1 MPLSFSIARR
11 QALAWLGASATFPAM
26 AAANLQCVKP
36 AQRTK
41 ASPSQSIKPAQRAR
55 TASQGSDSAQR
66 SRAARQSTASAQRTH
81 SASQSTEPVTTSE
94 RTGANLM
101 EQVNAATDTPTL
113 TQGAR
118 GEAVLRAQ
126 ILLDRAWFSPGEIDG
141 SFGTNMRR
149 IVAAFQ
155 MASELTPSGRI
166 DDNTWKALTD
176 KTSAPVLRH
185 YTITAKDAAGPFDKL
200 PAGMMARSQLKW
212 LGYQSIQEALAE
224 KFHCSPQWL
233 RAVNPGSAFRAG
245 DSIVAPALGSDKPPA
260 QAASILIDKSSYVL
274 HLLDKKGWPVAAFP
288 ISIGGASDPLLIGRL
303 EIRNVVKNPVYTF
316 NPTLLKGTKKTDV
329 KTNIAPGPNNPVG
342 VYWLGLTK
350 PHWGIHG
357 TPEPS
362 RVGVAESNGCIR
374 LTNWNVVRVAQFV
387 KKGFAVAVRA

>member
-1 MPLSFSIARR
+1 MPLPFSIARR

-26 AAANLQCVKP
+26 AAADLQCVQP

-41 ASPSQSIKPAQRAR
+41 AS
-55 TASQGSDSAQR
+55 SQGSKPAQR
-66 SRAARQSTASAQRTH
+66 SRAARQGSASAQRTR

-94 RTGANLM
+94 RTGAKLM
-101 EQVNAATDTPTL
+101 EQVNAATDTPAL
-113 TQGAR
+113 AQGAR

-141 SFGTNMRR
+141 SFGPNMRR

-155 MASELTPSGRI
+155 MASELKPSGRI
-166 DDNTWKALTD
+166 DDHTWKALSG
-176 KTSAPVLRH
+176 KTPAPVLRH
-185 YTITAKDAAGPFDKL
+185 YTITAEEAAGPFRKL
-200 PAGMMARSQLKW
+200 PAGMMARSRLQW

-224 KFHCSPQWL
+224 KFHCSPLWL
-233 RAVNPGSAFRAG
+233 RAVNPGSAFRTG
-245 DSIVAPALGSDKPPA
+245 DSIVVPALGSDQPPA

-274 HLLDKKGWPVAAFP
+274 HLLDKAGWPIAAFP
-288 ISIGGASDPLLIGRL
+288 ISIGGASDPLPTGRL
-303 EIRNVVKNPVYTF
+303 EIKNVVKNPMYTF
-316 NPTLLKGTKKTDV
+316 NPKLLKGTKKTDV
-329 KTNIAPGPNNPVG
+329 KVNLAPGPNNPVG
-342 VYWLGLTK
+342 RYWLGLDK

-374 LTNWNVVRVAQFV
+374 LTNWNVVRVARLV

>member
-1 MPLSFSIARR
+1 MPLTFSIARR
-11 QALAWLGASATFPAM
+11 QALAWLGASTTFPAM
-26 AAANLQCVKP
+26 AAADSQCTKP

-41 ASPSQSIKPAQRAR
+41 ASSQSLKPIQRAR
-55 TASQGSDSAQR
+55 ATAQG
-66 SRAARQSTASAQRTH
+66 TASAQRPR
-81 SASQSTEPVTTSE
+81 SRSQGTEQITTSE

-101 EQVNAATDTPTL
+101 EQVNAATDTPAL
-113 TQGAR
+113 AQGAR

-141 SFGTNMRR
+141 SFGANMRR

-166 DDNTWKALTD
+166 DDNTWKALTG

-185 YTITAKDAAGPFDKL
+185 YTITARDAAGPFNKL
-200 PAGMMARSQLKW
+200 PAGMMARSQLKS

-233 RAVNPGSAFRAG
+233 RDVNPDSAFEAG
-245 DSIVAPALGSDKPPA
+245 DRIVVPALGSDKPPA
-260 QAASILIDKSSYVL
+260 RAASILIDKSSYAL
-274 HLLDKKGWPVAAFP
+274 HLLDKAGWPIAAFP
-288 ISIGGASDPLLIGRL
+288 ISIGGPSDPLPIGRL

-316 NPTLLKGTKKTDV
+316 NPTLLKGTKKTDT

-362 RVGVAESNGCIR
+362 RVGVAESNGCVR